1 MRASVSGADS
11 STAARCRHVPSPGG
25 YRRHRPEQTVLYQ
38 CVEQHWDAFVE
49 RAEQAGG
56 LPRFVTREFEAYL
69 KCGRLEYGCLRL
81 GCRACGYEQLV
92 AWSCKKRGF
101 CPSCLGRRMTLAAV
115 HLEQNVLPEVPLRQW
130 VCTLPWRLRYLCGY
144 DKALC
149 RDVLNAFIAEV
160 MRSLRHRAKK
170 AWGWQSVSQ
179 AHPGSVTF
187 IQRFDSAL
195 RLNVHFHTL
204 ALDGVYVRNEHGEL
218 EFLETGEPT
227 AAEVADVARR
237 TAKRVAN
244 VLERHGRSARA
255 ILGYDASDDDYDDYD
270 NGAGDDTDPLQEQQL
285 ALASCYGA
293 AARGTTLFGT
303 RAGQPTLRLVQPSDA
318 RATAPAAA
326 IMGFDVHAKVAID
339 GRDRKRVERICRYLG
354 RPPIATDRLEW
365 LDDGRLRYTMKKAW
379 SDGTHALV
387 FEPLD
392 LIARLCAMIPPPRF
406 HMVRYHG
413 VLSSHASRRP
423 EVVPEPPPPDS
434 GVVPQLPQQLELF
447 CIQANGDHSDDV
459 PQHRPSRKRWS
470 WLLKHVFSAD
480 LQRCPNCSGP
490 LRWLEVATTKDAI
503 ARLLERHGEADAIIA
518 APKTRA
524 PRAPPPA
531 QLRLDFHPS
540 A

>member
-1 MRASVSGADS
+1 M
-11 STAARCRHVPSPGG
+11 
-25 YRRHRPEQTVLYQ
+25 LYQ

-92 AWSCKKRGF
+92 AWSCKRRGF

-115 HLEQNVLPEVPLRQW
+115 HLEHNVLPEVPMRQW

-160 MRSLRHRAKK
+160 MRSLRLRAKK
-170 AWGWQSVSQ
+170 MWGLKSVSQ
-179 AHPGSVTF
+179 AHPGTVTF

-227 AAEVADVARR
+227 AAEVANVARR

-255 ILGYDASDDDYDDYD
+255 ILGYDASDDSDDGYDGYDDD
-270 NGAGDDTDPLQEQQL
+270 DDGDDTDPLQEQQL

-303 RAGQPTLRLVQPSDA
+303 RAGQPTLRLVKPSEA
-318 RATAPAAA
+318 RATEPAAA

-354 RPPIATDRLEW
+354 RPPIATDRLQW
-365 LDDGRLRYTMKKAW
+365 LEDGRLRYTMKKAW
-379 SDGTHALV
+379 NDGTHALV

-434 GVVPQLPQQLELF
+434 GVAPPSATQLPLF
-447 CIQANGDHSDDV
+447 CIPTGSDQSGV
-459 PQHRPSRKRWS
+459 AERTPSRKPWA
-470 WLLKHVFSAD
+470 WLLRHVFAAD
-480 LQRCPNCSGP
+480 LEHCPNCSGP
-490 LRWLEVATTKDAI
+490 LCWLEVATTSEAI
-503 ARLLERHGEADAIIA
+503 ARLLERHGDSESIIR
-518 APKTRA
+518 PRRA
-524 PRAPPPA
+524 TAQRAPPPG
-531 QLRLDFHPS
+531 QLRLDFRPT

>member
-1 MRASVSGADS
+1 MRAPVSGADS
-11 STAARCRHVPSPGG
+11 STAARCRRVPSPGG

-38 CVEQHWDAFVE
+38 CVEQHWDGFVE

-56 LPRFVTREFEAYL
+56 MPRFVTREFEAYL

-101 CPSCLGRRMTLAAV
+101 CPSCLGRRMTDTAV

-144 DKALC
+144 DKVLC
-149 RDVLNAFIAEV
+149 RDVLNAFVYEV

-170 AWGWQSVSQ
+170 VWGLSSVSQ
-179 AHPGSVTF
+179 AHPGTVTF

-195 RLNVHFHTL
+195 RLNVHLHTL
-204 ALDGVYVRNEHGEL
+204 ALDGVYVRGDDGRL
-218 EFLETGEPT
+218 EFLELDEPT
-227 AAEVADVARR
+227 AAEVADVTRR
-237 TAKRVAN
+237 TAKRVAAI
-244 VLERHGRSARA
+244 LERHGRSVQA
-255 ILGYDASDDDYDDYD
+255 IFGHGSDDGDCG
-270 NGAGDDTDPLQEQQL
+270 GADEDTDPLQEEQL

-293 AARGTTLFGT
+293 AAGGTTLFGK
-303 RAGQPTLRLVQPSDA
+303 RAGQPTLRLVRADQA
-318 RATAPAAA
+318 RPTEPVAS
-326 IMGFDVHAKVAID
+326 IMGFNVHAKVAVD
-339 GRDRKRVERICRYLG
+339 GSDRKRVERICRYLG
-354 RPPIATDRLEW
+354 RPPIATHRLEW
-365 LDDGRLRYTMKKAW
+365 LEDGRLRYTMKKTW

-434 GVVPQLPQQLELF
+434 GVVPQLSQQLELF
-447 CIQANGDHSDDV
+447 CIPSEDNPKHDSDEE
-459 PQHRPSRKRWS
+459 QRPSSRRPWS
-470 WLLKHVFSAD
+470 WLLKHVFAVD
-480 LQRCPNCSGP
+480 LQTCPNCSGP

-503 ARLLERHGEADAIIA
+503 ARLLERHGDADGIIV

-531 QLRLDFHPS
+531 QLRLDFHPT

>member
-1 MRASVSGADS
+1 V
-11 STAARCRHVPSPGG
+11 
-25 YRRHRPEQTVLYQ
+25 YQ

-101 CPSCLGRRMTLAAV
+101 CPSCLVRRMTDTAV

-170 AWGWQSVSQ
+170 VWGLQSVAQ
-179 AHPGSVTF
+179 AHPGTVTF

-204 ALDGVYVRNEHGEL
+204 ALDGVYVRGDDGLL
-218 EFLETGEPT
+218 EFIELDEPT
-227 AAEVADVARR
+227 AAEVADVTRR
-237 TAKRVAN
+237 TAKRVATI
-244 VLERHGRSARA
+244 LERHGRSARA
-255 ILGYDASDDDYDDYD
+255 ILGYHSDDADAADE
-270 NGAGDDTDPLQEQQL
+270 DTDPLQEQQL

-293 AARGTTLFGT
+293 STRGTTLFGN
-303 RAGQPTLRLVQPSDA
+303 RAGQPTLRLVRAADA
-318 RATAPAAA
+318 RATGPVAS
-326 IMGFDVHAKVAID
+326 ITGFNVHAKVAVD
-339 GRDRKRVERICRYLG
+339 GRDRKQVERVCRYLG

-392 LIARLCAMIPPPRF
+392 LIARLVAMIPPPRF

-423 EVVPEPPPPDS
+423 EVVPVPPPPDS
-434 GVVPQLPQQLELF
+434 SVEPRRELQLELPF
-447 CIQANGDHSDDV
+447 CIPSDAHDG
-459 PQHRPSRKRWS
+459 PSDNDEQRPSSRKPWA
-470 WLLKHVFSAD
+470 WLLKHVFAEN
-480 LQRCPNCSGP
+480 LQSCPNCSGP

-503 ARLLERHGEADAIIA
+503 ARLLERHGDAHGIIV
-518 APKTRA
+518 PTKTRA

-531 QLRLDFHPS
+531 QLRLDFHTM